1 MPNTNQSHLNDFVQY
16 LQFQKRYSQHTII
29 SYQTDLIDF
38 FDYLATQFSIISITE
53 IKPTFVRSWLAQ
65 LKEKGI
71 QSKTINRKIS
81 TLKSF
86 FKYQLKQ
93 QTITVSPMATVV
105 SQKVSKRL
113 PTYVE
118 EKDTNTLFKY
128 IEFPDTWAG
137 KTDKLILQLLYNTG
151 MRRAELLELKES
163 QIDKYNSTIKVLG
176 KGNKERIIPVSKE
189 IIMLAD
195 DYITQ
200 KKQQIEGADNELL
213 LVNENGKK
221 LYAKYLYN
229 VAKKYLGAVTTLTK
243 KSPHVL
249 RHTFATHL
257 MNNGADLN
265 AVKELLG
272 HSSLAATQ
280 IYTHNTI
287 EKLKD
292 IHKKAHPKA

>member
-1 MPNTNQSHLNDFVQY
+1 MPTTYQSLINEFTQY

-29 SYQTDLIDF
+29 SYQNDLVDF
-38 FDYLATQFSIISITE
+38 LDFIVTE
-53 IKPTFVRSWLAQ
+53 FAVENIAEVKPTLVRSWLAQ

-71 QSKTINRKIS
+71 QSKSINRKIS

-86 FKYQLKQ
+86 FKYLLKQ
-93 QTITVSPMATVV
+93 EKIIVSPMGTIV

-113 PTYVE
+113 PAFVE
-118 EKDTNTLFKY
+118 QKDTNTLF
-128 IEFPDTWAG
+128 EHVTFPDTFTG
-137 KTDKLILQLLYNTG
+137 QTEKLIMLLLYATG
-151 MRRAELLELKES
+151 MRKSELLYLKES
-163 QIDKYNSTIKVLG
+163 QVDEFSNTIKILG
-176 KGNKERIIPVSKE
+176 KGNKERVVPISKE
-189 IIMLAD
+189 VLTSIKT
-195 DYITQ
+195 YINN
-200 KKQQIEGADNELL
+200 KKDNSIQNKSLELL
-213 LVNENGKK
+213 TNEDGAP
-221 LYAKYLYN
+221 LYPKYIYN
-229 VAKKYLGAVTTLTK
+229 VVKKYLTLVTTI
-243 KSPHVL
+243 KSKNPHVL

>member
-1 MPNTNQSHLNDFVQY
+1 MPTTYQSFIYDFTQY
-16 LQFQKRYSQHTII
+16 LQFQKRYSQHTIT
-29 SYQTDLIDF
+29 SYQNDLTDFCDF
-38 FDYLATQFSIISITE
+38 LSTNFSVENVAEVKS
-53 IKPTFVRSWLAQ
+53 TFVRSWLAQ

-71 QSKTINRKIS
+71 QPKSVNRKIS

-86 FKYQLKQ
+86 FKYLLKQ
-93 QTITVSPMATVV
+93 QQITVSPMTTVV

-113 PTYVE
+113 PAFVE
-118 EKDTNTLFKY
+118 EKDTQTLFDY
-128 IEFPDTWAG
+128 VTFPDTFTG
-137 KTDKLILQLLYNTG
+137 QTEKLIMVLLYNTG
-151 MRRAELLELKES
+151 MRKSELLYLKES
-163 QIDKYNSTIKVLG
+163 QIDESNNAIKILG
-176 KGNKERIIPVSKE
+176 KGNKERIVPVSKE
-189 IIMLAD
+189 VLVSIKA
-195 DYITQ
+195 YINN
-200 KKQQIEGADNELL
+200 KKIKVPKIESPTL
-213 LVNENGKK
+213 LVNEKGQP
-221 LYAKYLYN
+221 LYAKYIYN
-229 VAKKYLGAVTTLTK
+229 VVKKYLTLVTTI
-243 KSPHVL
+243 KSKNPHVL